1 MPSYIELDKQS
12 SFPTASNVGKVILG
26 ISSSGAICVTNSD
39 GTTSEP
45 TGGATLPYTE
55 YVAKLTQASTD
66 PPTTS
71 IVLNNTM
78 NLTPTWS
85 YNDAGK
91 YEFRIPASINTDKLI
106 SNLPFIFSNDS
117 VCYDITNIT
126 QLIEPT
132 PFFEF
137 DDTVYTIAT
146 QSDGKILVGGVFTA
160 YDSVNYQFIARLNTD
175 YTYDADF
182 VIGTGFDSGLHT
194 IVQQSD
200 GKILVGG
207 YFTAYNGTASNAI
220 IRLDASGSIDPT
232 FNIGTGI
239 NGTVRAIAIQTDG
252 KILVGGEFDTY
263 NDTARP
269 YLVRLDA
276 SGSLDTTFNTGTGFE
291 WHSKETV
298 NAIVIQPDGKILVG
312 GEFGN
317 YDGIDR
323 SWNILRLNADGSVD
337 AGFDGSGLDQ
347 RTNTLALQSDGKII
361 VGGNFNSR
369 GMDAYNYII
378 RLNTDGSTDATFDIN
393 TGFDGEV
400 YTITIQSDGKIVVG
414 GGFSTYAG
422 EGSSYI
428 VRLNSNGM
436 VDGIWTH
443 APELIIFNNPVRA
456 ITFRENG
463 NILVGGAFTADILSN
478 PYYYIAEIE
487 NYYKYTLHAKAG
499 DDMLVNQPI
508 EIKLYN

>member
-12 SFPTASNVGKVILG
+12 SFPAASNVGKVILG

-39 GTTSEP
+39 GTTSNP
-45 TGGATLPYTE
+45 TGGASLPYTE

-85 YNDAGK
+85 YNDVGQ
-91 YEFRIPASINTDKLI
+91 YEFIIPASINTDKLI
-106 SNLPFIFSNDS
+106 SNLPYVRYNNK
-117 VCYDITNIT
+117 VGYDISNIT

-146 QSDGKILVGGVFTA
+146 QSDGKILVGGVFTSYGIA
-160 YDSVNYQFIARLNTD
+160 TCQLIARLNTD

-182 VIGTGFDSGLHT
+182 VIGTGFNSEVYT

-207 YFTAYNGTASNAI
+207 NFTTYNGTASSKI

-239 NGTVRAIAIQTDG
+239 HGFVRAIAIQTDG
-252 KILVGGEFDTY
+252 KILVGGEFDSY

-291 WHSKETV
+291 WHPKETV
-298 NAIVIQPDGKILVG
+298 NAIVIQPDGKILIG

-378 RLNTDGSTDATFDIN
+378 RLNTDGSTDATFDTG

-414 GGFSTYAG
+414 GGFSTYNG
-422 EGSSYI
+422 GGSSTI
-428 VRLNSNGM
+428 VRLNSNGI
-436 VDGIWTH
+436 VDDIWTH
-443 APELIIFNNPVRA
+443 APSPIIFNNPVRA

-463 NILVGGAFTADILSN
+463 NILVGGQFTADILSN

-487 NYYKYTLHAKAG
+487 IFYKYTLYSEAG
-499 DDMLVNQPI
+499 DDKLVNQPI

>member
-12 SFPTASNVGKVILG
+12 SFPAASNVGKVILG

-39 GTTSEP
+39 GTTSNP
-45 TGGATLPYTE
+45 TGGASLPYTE

-85 YNDAGK
+85 YNDVGQ
-91 YEFRIPASINTDKLI
+91 YEFIIPASINTDKLI
-106 SNLPFIFSNDS
+106 SNLPYVRYNNK
-117 VCYDITNIT
+117 VGYDISNIT

-146 QSDGKILVGGVFTA
+146 QSDGKILVGGVFTSYGIA
-160 YDSVNYQFIARLNTD
+160 TCQLIARLNTD

-182 VIGTGFDSGLHT
+182 VIGTGFNSEVYT

-207 YFTAYNGTASNAI
+207 NFTTYNGTASSKI

-239 NGTVRAIAIQTDG
+239 HGFVRAIAIQTDG
-252 KILVGGEFDTY
+252 KILVGGEFDSY

-291 WHSKETV
+291 WHPKETV

-312 GEFGN
+312 GEFSN
-317 YDGIDR
+317 YDGVDR

-378 RLNTDGSTDATFDIN
+378 RLNTDGSTDATFDTG

-414 GGFSTYAG
+414 GGFSTYNG
-422 EGSSYI
+422 GGSSYI
-428 VRLNSNGM
+428 VRLNSNGI
-436 VDGIWTH
+436 VDDIWTH
-443 APELIIFNNPVRA
+443 APSPIIFNNPVRA

-463 NILVGGAFTADILSN
+463 NILVGGQFTADILSN
-478 PYYYIAEIE
+478 PYYFIAEIE
-487 NYYKYTLHAKAG
+487 NYYKYTLYSEAG
-499 DDMLVNQPI
+499 DDKLVNQPI